1 MSEFDDMTLEASDNM
16 GADMPDTS
24 DWAGFDF
31 DGTDEVCPDITE
43 LPDAT
48 DASDLS
54 MELEFDGSDIPSE
67 AEKAADY
74 ARSYGFDK
82 AAEIGRAHV

>member
-1 MSEFDDMTLEASDNM
+1 MSEFDDMTVEVSDNM

-31 DGTDEVCPDITE
+31 DGTDEVGSDITE

-48 DASDLS
+48 DASDLWT
-54 MELEFDGSDIPSE
+54 EL
-67 AEKAADY
+67 
-74 ARSYGFDK
+74 
-82 AAEIGRAHV
+82 